1 MKTMGNS
8 DGFVLVVTLLV
19 LVVLSIIGI
28 AATKTSFLENTIA
41 ENDRVQRKSLYQAEA
56 GVTLG
61 SNIIEENI
69 NCPVGF
75 DSTGNISDP
84 YTSNSLAVADLE
96 GAIRVYPRSTKG
108 LAIYYKDYPV
118 LDANC
123 VVTSGDPDIDYPIAN
138 IGTGTQETS
147 IWAGGGSKMLPG
159 GSLQMAAGYEGKG
172 KGAAG
177 GGTQRDYEIVAR
189 HQGLNN
195 AESTVILGWRH
206 IIGSE
211 TYDCRYEL

>member
-1 MKTMGNS
+1 MIPVKNN

-28 AATKTSFLENTIA
+28 SATRTSFLENTIA
-41 ENDRVQRKSLYQAEA
+41 ENDRLNKKSLYQAEA

-61 SNIIEENI
+61 TNIIEENI

-75 DSTGNISDP
+75 DSTGDVTDL
-84 YTSNSLAVADLE
+84 YTGNSLSVADLE
-96 GAIRVYPRSTKG
+96 GVVRVYPRGTKG
-108 LAIYYKDYPV
+108 LAFYYKPYPV
-118 LDANC
+118 LGTNC
-123 VVTSGDPDIDYPIAN
+123 EVTSGDPDIDYPIAN
-138 IGTGTQETS
+138 IGSGTQETS

-177 GGTQRDYEIVAR
+177 GGTQRDYEIIAR
-189 HQGLNN
+189 QQGLNN
-195 AESTVILGWRH
+195 AQSTVILGWRH